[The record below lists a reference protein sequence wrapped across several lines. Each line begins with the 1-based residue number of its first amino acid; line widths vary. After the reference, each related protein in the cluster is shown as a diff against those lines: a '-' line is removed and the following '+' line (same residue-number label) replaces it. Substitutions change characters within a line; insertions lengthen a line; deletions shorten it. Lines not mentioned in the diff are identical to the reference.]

1 MKAYE
6 LILLLDKQAANAEVQ
21 ILAPDFKIYD
31 VGDIAAD
38 FLEPIVTIGAAIK
51 EKSDGNDT

>member
-51 EKSDGNDT
+51 EVE